1 MGILVRFKKRYYF
14 TIFLFLLITCTIF
27 AYFSL
32 NKYSNIFLNFNHLKL
47 ELNLDILDKFK
58 LKKVD
63 INGTRNIDL
72 KIIRN
77 LFKKEIN
84 NPIFFININKI
95 KNKIEEIELVK
106 KVHIERVYP
115 DKIQIKIE
123 EKIPISIIN
132 FNNDFQL
139 FTNDGSKFNI
149 NDLSKFQSLPILR
162 GKNVEKKVFEI
173 IDLINNLEFKDEIWS
188 VEYVNQRR
196 YNLWLKKG
204 IKIMLPEKNKKN
216 SIFTLNKLHFN
227 YNIIDGNF
235 IEIDLRSNNNIIL
248 QPFLNLNKQII
259 SEK

>member
-1 MGILVRFKKRYYF
+1 M
-14 TIFLFLLITCTIF
+14 
-27 AYFSL
+27 
-32 NKYSNIFLNFNHLKL
+32 
-47 ELNLDILDKFK
+47 ELNLGILDKFK

-63 INGTRNIDL
+63 INGTINIDL

-77 LFKKEIN
+77 FFKKEIN

-162 GKNVEKKVFEI
+162 GKNGK
-173 IDLINNLEFKDEIWS
+173 
-188 VEYVNQRR
+188 R
-196 YNLWLKKG
+196 
-204 IKIMLPEKNKKN
+204 M
-216 SIFTLNKLHFN
+216 TLNLTP
-227 YNIIDGNF
+227 
-235 IEIDLRSNNNIIL
+235 ERR
-248 QPFLNLNKQII
+248 
-259 SEK
+259 